1 MNIIIRILSLTFG
14 GNKLRMENIQSLNK
28 YIEKGTVIIYAV
40 STIMASIGLIMDA
53 YSLRELSKY
62 PVILN
67 TITFGIIIISVLL
80 YSSRVIKIP
89 FSFAIIIYVIL
100 LNILLDFVTKPYGNQ
115 QVLYFLRNSLFIVY
129 LITIASLIINKING
143 IIIALIYLAS
153 FISITLIS
161 GDKFLKD
168 TILIQLSFISV
179 YATTI
184 YYFVSAFEKSIHQQV
199 ENGSIILEQNEVVR
213 ETNVLLKERQMKVE
227 EQAKELIKI
236 NNQLKETVA
245 TKDKFFSIISHDLKN
260 PMAALMGLSEVM
272 YKDYSLLDEKQKNNM
287 VKGIYGSSKNAYN
300 LLDNLLIW
308 SRMQTG
314 GINYN
319 PEKINLHKLINETGN
334 LLESMR
340 AGKNI
345 ELDLSID
352 LNLEVYA
359 DKYMLSSVV
368 NNLLSNAIKFTPV
381 GGIIRI
387 SSVLKENGY
396 IKICIS
402 DSGTGIPQEN
412 ISRLFRIDQSYSSKG
427 TNDEKGTGLGL
438 LLCKEFVEQNGGTI
452 WVESE
457 PGKGSQFFFTV
468 RTI

>member
-1 MNIIIRILSLTFG
+1 
-14 GNKLRMENIQSLNK
+14 MENIQSLNK
-28 YIEKGTVIIYAV
+28 YLKKGSVIIYTAA
-40 STIMASIGLIMDA
+40 TIMICLGLLMDTL
-53 YSLRELSKY
+53 SLHELTKY
-62 PVILN
+62 
-67 TITFGIIIISVLL
+67 IIISNLTTFCIIVISVVL
-80 YSSRVIKIP
+80 YSSRVIKMP
-89 FSFAIIIYVIL
+89 FSFALIIYALL
-100 LNILLDFVTKPYGNQ
+100 LNIILDFVTKPYGDQ

-153 FISITLIS
+153 FISLTLIS
-161 GDKFLKD
+161 GDKYLKD
-168 TILIQLSFISV
+168 TMLIQLIFFSA
-179 YATTI
+179 YTAGI

-199 ENGSIILEQNEVVR
+199 KDGSIILEQNEVVK
-213 ETNVLLKERQMKVE
+213 ETNILLKERQLKVE

-260 PMAALMGLSEVM
+260 PMAALMGLSNLMFNE
-272 YKDYSLLDEKQKNNM
+272 YNNLDEKQKNDL
-287 VKGIYGSSKNAYN
+287 VKGIYDSSKNAYN

-319 PEKINLHKLINETGN
+319 PEKINLHNLISESGN

-340 AGKNI
+340 SGKNI
-345 ELDLSID
+345 DLDLSID
-352 LNLEVYA
+352 LNQEVYA
-359 DKYMLSSVV
+359 DKYMLSSVI

-381 GGIIRI
+381 GGIIII
-387 SSVLKENGY
+387 SSVLTENGY

-402 DSGTGIPQEN
+402 DTGTGIPLEN

-438 LLCKEFVEQNGGTI
+438 LLCKEFVEQNGGAI

-457 PGKGSQFFFTV
+457 SGKGSQFFFTIRSV
-468 RTI
+468 

>member
-1 MNIIIRILSLTFG
+1 
-14 GNKLRMENIQSLNK
+14 MENIQSLNK
-28 YIEKGTVIIYAV
+28 YLKKGSVIIYTAA
-40 STIMASIGLIMDA
+40 TIMICLGLLMDTL
-53 YSLRELSKY
+53 SLHELTKY
-62 PVILN
+62 
-67 TITFGIIIISVLL
+67 IIISNLTTFCIIVISVVL
-80 YSSRVIKIP
+80 YSSRVIKMP
-89 FSFAIIIYVIL
+89 FSFALIIYALL
-100 LNILLDFVTKPYGNQ
+100 LNIILDFVTKPYGDQ

-153 FISITLIS
+153 FISLTLIS
-161 GDKFLKD
+161 GDKYLKD
-168 TILIQLSFISV
+168 TMLIQLIFFSA
-179 YATTI
+179 YTAGI

-199 ENGSIILEQNEVVR
+199 KDGSIILEQNEVVK
-213 ETNVLLKERQMKVE
+213 ETNILLKERQLKVE

-260 PMAALMGLSEVM
+260 PMAALMGLSNLMFNE
-272 YKDYSLLDEKQKNNM
+272 YNNLDEKQKNDL
-287 VKGIYGSSKNAYN
+287 VKGIYDSSKNAYN

-319 PEKINLHKLINETGN
+319 PEKINLHNLISESGN

-340 AGKNI
+340 SGKNI
-345 ELDLSID
+345 DLDLSID
-352 LNLEVYA
+352 LNQEVYA
-359 DKYMLSSVV
+359 DKYMLSSVI

-381 GGIIRI
+381 GGIII
-387 SSVLKENGY
+387 VSSVLTENGY

-402 DSGTGIPQEN
+402 DTGTGIPLEN

-438 LLCKEFVEQNGGTI
+438 LLCKEFVEQNGGAI

-457 PGKGSQFFFTV
+457 SGKGSQFFFTIRSV
-468 RTI
+468 